1 MKNSFVMYTDYQEQL
16 ELLTMEQRGYLLTA
30 IMAYVSGDQ
39 MPEMDG
45 ITRMAFSFIR
55 AGIDRD
61 AEKYQKTVE
70 ARQEAGKLGGRP
82 KANGFSEKQTKAK
95 KANGFSEKQTKAK
108 KPDNDNENDSVS
120 ENDTEN
126 IKTRG
131 RFTPPTI
138 QELDA
143 YITEHGYHVDAEKF
157 LDYYNSNGWMVGK
170 NHMKDWKAAVRNWS
184 RNQRQ
189 GTTANGTQGMTVKTT
204 KFSNFPE
211 RKYDYDDL
219 EGQLL
224 AAQGGMAN
232 GS

>member
-1 MKNSFVMYTDYQEQL
+1 MRDSFTTYRSTFEALRALPPEYMKEVYVMVGEYAMDDKEPDQRDGIAYGLFCSIKPLIDSCNRKASNRNKVEQKGTNENKQEQ
-16 ELLTMEQRGYLLTA
+16 TGT
-30 IMAYVSGDQ
+30 
-39 MPEMDG
+39 
-45 ITRMAFSFIR
+45 
-55 AGIDRD
+55 
-61 AEKYQKTVE
+61 
-70 ARQEAGKLGGRP
+70 
-82 KANGFSEKQTKAK
+82 
-95 KANGFSEKQTKAK
+95 
-108 KPDNDNENDSVS
+108 NENKPVPKE
-120 ENDTEN
+120 ENRKVKVETEKE

>member
-1 MKNSFVMYTDYQEQL
+1 MRDSTMFYRTQCDALRGLPPEQFKAAV
-16 ELLTMEQRGYLLTA
+16 TA
-30 IMAYVSGDQ
+30 IWDYELDGKAPDGDPVTVMAVG
-39 MPEMDG
+39 
-45 ITRMAFSFIR
+45 MAKPLIDKR
-55 AGIDRD
+55 AVNY
-61 AEKYQKTVE
+61 EN
-70 ARQEAGKLGGRP
+70 GKRGGRP
-82 KANGFSEKQTKAK
+82 KE
-95 KANGFSEKQTKAK
+95 E
-108 KPDNDNENDSVS
+108 KPDDNRNEPNDNRIEPNDNRN
-120 ENDTEN
+120 EPNDNRNEPKGERIKDKGETEKD

-189 GTTANGTQGMTVKTT
+189 GTTANGAQGMTVKTT

-211 RKYDYDDL
+211 RRYDYDDL

-224 AAQGGMAN
+224 AAQGGAN

>member
-45 ITRMAFSFIR
+45 VTKMAFSFIR
-55 AGIDRD
+55 ADIDRD
-61 AEKYQKTVE
+61 NEKWKKTVE
-70 ARQEAGKLGGRP
+70 ARKEAGHKGGVA
-82 KANGFSEKQTKAK
+82 KQANATFARTKV
-95 KANGFSEKQTKAK
+95 ANEAESV
-108 KPDNDNENDSVS
+108 SVS
-120 ENDTEN
+120 ESVSESDKK

-138 QELDA
+138 QELDS

-211 RKYDYDDL
+211 RKYDFDDL